1 MLPVSRP
8 PRTAAASRRQSS
20 WNATGARVYVAALGT
35 VALVCATALFTGVAF
50 DVETLAAIA
59 TALIAV
65 IAVANLARLSAQ
77 IVAPSTLFL
86 AALAVFHV
94 GMIAPVAAG
103 LDDAPAWLLA
113 LPEEVIAAS
122 LLAVILAF
130 AAFGIGLVLG
140 WKRTDTRPPSLTP
153 IADAPRTPSALHG
166 GGLVA
171 ALLAAGASLVNL
183 SAIGFDRFFESSYG
197 YEIYAAT
204 DSRMLQMSF
213 FWMLPT
219 AALISFAGARRGRE
233 SKRALALVGTTV
245 ALLLWAGD
253 RGGAISL
260 LAGTGVA
267 WTATRGPVPRKIAT
281 FAALSV
287 LVLVPTV
294 ATLRQLPRNALS
306 ISSIGEAIEE
316 ASPLSALTEMGASLR
331 PLAETMQIVPSLEP
345 YRYGRSYLAAVT
357 RVAPNLGLSR
367 ADDDFSDADELA
379 PDLWITYTV
388 APWTFAAYGGLG
400 YSGVA
405 EPYLNFGVLGI
416 VGYFLALGFVLGRVD
431 LRLAQVPSRRVLA
444 VTAVVFMS
452 FLLTVRNDIQNFV
465 RPAIWDLALI
475 GIIEVVY
482 GVRTVRRVRRPRA
495 PTRAAP
501 ARIAGRPLVRGAA

>member
-1 MLPVSRP
+1 
-8 PRTAAASRRQSS
+8 
-20 WNATGARVYVAALGT
+20 
-35 VALVCATALFTGVAF
+35 
-50 DVETLAAIA
+50 
-59 TALIAV
+59 
-65 IAVANLARLSAQ
+65 
-77 IVAPSTLFL
+77 
-86 AALAVFHV
+86 
-94 GMIAPVAAG
+94 
-103 LDDAPAWLLA
+103 
-113 LPEEVIAAS
+113 
-122 LLAVILAF
+122 
-130 AAFGIGLVLG
+130 
-140 WKRTDTRPPSLTP
+140 
-153 IADAPRTPSALHG
+153 
-166 GGLVA
+166 
-171 ALLAAGASLVNL
+171 VNL

-281 FAALSV
+281 IAALSV

-331 PLAETMQIVPSLEP
+331 PLAETMRIVPSLEP
-345 YRYGRSYLAAVT
+345 YRYGRSYLAAAT

-482 GVRTVRRVRRPRA
+482 GVRSVRTVRRVRRLPA
-495 PTRAAP
+495 PTRVAP
-501 ARIAGRPLVRGAA
+501 MRVASRPLARGAA